1 MIISHIWYIIYAFN
15 AQYILAIYSRNIQY
29 CKVNVHTLHLKRYLV
44 NIIMLYMNIMVW
56 FQRIFAINFFE
67 IFPRD
72 NTVAWGIYLAANSK
86 NLSPFTVSQNFE
98 FHEKMNYRK
107 ISRQVNIS
115 YTLIFTPSQTR
126 TSSPTL
132 SQSLPNF
139 QRNFSNKTITSI
151 LPHLIFTLTVRASP
165 QFTPNTY
172 WISYSTLTS
181 TSPHFNST
189 PP

>member
-1 MIISHIWYIIYAFN
+1 MNHMIHKSWFLW
-15 AQYILAIYSRNIQY
+15 ILAIKI
-29 CKVNVHTLHLKRYLV
+29 
-44 NIIMLYMNIMVW
+44 
-56 FQRIFAINFFE
+56 FE

-72 NTVAWGIYLAANSK
+72 NTVALGIYLAANSK
-86 NLSPFTVSQNFE
+86 NLSPFTVSQNSE
-98 FHEKMNYRK
+98 FHENMNYRK
-107 ISRQVNIS
+107 ISLQVNIS
-115 YTLIFTPSQTR
+115 FTLIFTPSQTR

-151 LPHLIFTLTVRASP
+151 LPHLIFTLTVRTSP
-165 QFTPNTY
+165 QFTPNT
-172 WISYSTLTS
+172 YSTLTS